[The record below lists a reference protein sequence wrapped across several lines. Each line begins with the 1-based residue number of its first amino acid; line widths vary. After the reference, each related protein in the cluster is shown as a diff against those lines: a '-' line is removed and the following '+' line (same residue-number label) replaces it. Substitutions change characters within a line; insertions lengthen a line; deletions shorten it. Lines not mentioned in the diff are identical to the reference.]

1 LKLAGLDLAILGIY
15 AVGIFLLAQWVSREK
30 GAHEKNAQDYF
41 LASRALPWWAI
52 GTSLIAANIS
62 AEQIVG
68 MAGSGYVIGMAIA
81 SYEWMA
87 ALTLIIVGKWIL
99 PVFLR
104 NGIYTMPEFL
114 EKRYSPA
121 VRTVMAIFWLALY
134 IFVNLTSIL
143 WLGAT
148 AANTVT
154 GVDVQVAI
162 IALGLFALA
171 YALYGGLKAVALTD
185 IVQVSLLVLG
195 GLIISYLSLAEIGG
209 EGGVIAGFDALTTQ
223 FPAKFDMILSADN
236 PHYKDLPGL
245 AVLLGGMWMMNV
257 SYWGFNQYIIQRGLA
272 AKSVDEAQKGI
283 VLAAFLKLL
292 MPAIIVLP
300 GIAAL
305 VLVPGLERPDQAYP
319 SLMAK
324 LPTGLLGL
332 VFAALVAA
340 IIASLGSKI
349 NSIATI
355 FTMDLYRNMK
365 RGSMNSVA
373 EQKQLVWIG
382 RCAAVVALI
391 IAIIVTRPLLA
402 SFDQGFQ
409 FIQRFTGWVTPGIC
423 VIFLLGIFWE
433 RTTSAAAMIAALATV
448 ALSAYFWKFQPDMP
462 FMTGVGWCFLAGVA
476 IAVAISLIWPR
487 PPGELKVDIKNVDF
501 RTGTGFNV
509 SAFIVVAILA
519 FLYTIWW

>member
-1 LKLAGLDLAILGIY
+1 VNLETVDIVILCVY
-15 AVGIFLLAQWVSREK
+15 AVGIFALAQWVSREK
-30 GAHEKNAQDYF
+30 GTHQKDAQDYF
-41 LASRALPWWAI
+41 LASRSLPWWAI

-68 MAGSGYVIGMAIA
+68 MSGSGYLMGMAIA

-87 ALTLIIVGKWIL
+87 ALTLIVVGKWIL
-99 PVFLR
+99 PVFLK

-121 VRTVMAIFWLALY
+121 VRTIMAIFWLVLY
-134 IFVNLTSIL
+134 IFVNVTSIL

-148 AANTVT
+148 AVNTIT
-154 GVDVQVAI
+154 GLDINIAI
-162 IALGLFALA
+162 VGLGIFALA

-185 IVQVSLLVLG
+185 IVQVTLLVAG
-195 GLIISYLSLAEIGG
+195 GLIITWIALDKVGG
-209 EGGVIAGFDALTTQ
+209 DAGVIAGFQTLTTK
-223 FPAKFDMILSADN
+223 FPEKFDMILSPDN
-236 PHYKDLPGL
+236 KYYKDLPGL

-272 AKSVDEAQKGI
+272 AKSVNEAQKGI

-300 GIAAL
+300 GIAAI
-305 VLVPGLERPDQAYP
+305 VLVPNLARGDQAYP
-319 SLMAK
+319 SLMAM
-324 LPTGLLGL
+324 LPTGIKGL

-355 FTMDLYRNMK
+355 FTMDLYRSI
-365 RGSMNSVA
+365 RPQA
-373 EQKQLVWIG
+373 EQRQLVMIG
-382 RCAAVVALI
+382 RVTAV
-391 IAIIVTRPLLA
+391 IAVIVGIAVTKPLL
-402 SFDQGFQ
+402 SGFDQAFQ

-433 RTTSAAAMIAALATV
+433 RTTALAAMVAAVATV
-448 ALSAYFWKFQPDMP
+448 VMSWYFYQFQPQMP
-462 FMTGVGWCFLAGVA
+462 FMDGVGYCFLAGVA
-476 IAVAISLIWPR
+476 IAVVISLLTPKR
-487 PPGELKVDIKNVDF
+487 TTALRVDIKNVDF
-501 RTGTGFNV
+501 STGTFFNV
-509 SAFIVVAILA
+509 AALIIIAILA
-519 FLYTIWW
+519 WLYIMWW

>member
-1 LKLAGLDLAILGIY
+1 MTLTTIDIAIVLIY
-15 AVGIFLLAQWVSREK
+15 AVGIFTLAQWVSREK
-30 GAHEKNAQDYF
+30 GQHEKNAQDYF

-68 MAGSGYVIGMAIA
+68 MSGSGYVIGLAIA

-99 PVFLR
+99 PVFLK

-114 EKRYSPA
+114 EKRYSPG

-134 IFVNLTSIL
+134 VFVNLTSIL

-148 AANTVT
+148 AVSTIT
-154 GVDVQVAI
+154 GVDIQIAI

-195 GLIISYLSLAEIGG
+195 GLLISYIALGKIGG
-209 EGGVIAGFDALTTQ
+209 DAGVVGGFTALTER
-223 FPAKFDMILSADN
+223 FPEKFNMILSRDN

-245 AVLLGGMWMMNV
+245 AVLLGGMWIMNV

-272 AKSVDEAQKGI
+272 AKSVNEAQKGI

-292 MPAIIVLP
+292 MPLIIVVP
-300 GIAAL
+300 GIAA
-305 VLVPGLERPDQAYP
+305 VALVPGLPRPDQAYP
-319 SLMAK
+319 SLMAM
-324 LPTGLLGL
+324 LPAGIKGL

-355 FTMDLYRNMK
+355 FTMDLYRSMK
-365 RGSMNSVA
+365 PA
-373 EQKQLVWIG
+373 ADQKHLVLTG
-382 RCAAVVALI
+382 RITAVVALI
-391 IAIIVTRPLLA
+391 VAVIVTRPLL
-402 SFDQGFQ
+402 SGFDQGFQ
-409 FIQRFTGWVTPGIC
+409 YIQDFTGFVTPGIC
-423 VIFLLGIFWE
+423 VIFLLGLFWE
-433 RTTSAAAMIAALATV
+433 RTTATAAMVAALATV
-448 ALSAYFWKFQPDMP
+448 LMSAAFYIWLPTYP
-462 FMTGVGWCFLAGVA
+462 FMNRVGWCFVAGMVIA
-476 IAVAISLIWPR
+476 IAISLASPR
-487 PPGELKVDIKNVDF
+487 RETALRVDIKNVDF
-501 RTGTGFNV
+501 STGGAFNLA
-509 SAFIVVAILA
+509 SLIVIAILT
-519 FLYTIWW
+519 FLYWRFW